1 MRWFRDNGRQGSW
14 LALIALAI
22 NLALSFGHFHAFDGK
37 ALGGGLIAKV
47 ASVVTPDDGSKPGH
61 PNDDRADV
69 LCPICV
75 ASAAMAQAL
84 VSVPPALA
92 VEFAIAAADRRIA
105 PDAPLIQPP
114 RAAFQSR
121 GPPLT

>member
-22 NLALSFGHFHAFDGK
+22 NVALSFGHFHAFDGK
-37 ALGGGLIAKV
+37 VVNGGLIAKV
-47 ASVVTPDDGSKPGH
+47 ASIATSDDGAKPGH
-61 PNDDRADV
+61 PNDDHADV

-75 ASAAMAQAL
+75 AAAAMAQAL
-84 VSVPPALA
+84 ASVPPALA
-92 VEFAIAAADRRIA
+92 VEFAVAAADRTIA
-105 PDAPLIQPP
+105 PDITLIQPP

>member
-1 MRWFRDNGRQGSW
+1 MRWFRDNSRQGSW

-22 NLALSFGHFHAFDGK
+22 NVALSFGHFHAFDGK
-37 ALGGGLIAKV
+37 VVSGGLIAKV
-47 ASVVTPDDGSKPGH
+47 ASVVTPNSGSQPSQ
-61 PNDDRADV
+61 PNHEHADV

-84 VSVPPALA
+84 ASVPPGVA
-92 VEFAIAAADRRIA
+92 VAFAFAAADRTIS
-105 PDAPLIQPP
+105 PDATLVQTP

-121 GPPLT
+121 GPPLS